1 VKFDKIRN
9 KYFLLGKIIQEEK
22 PKTHAF
28 TFLHEKNIEA
38 FKKAKKYIDKQEYL
52 IFVLFGRIDYYITL
66 PFDGFDWV
74 RKLVNASLI
83 PPQQISG

>member
-28 TFLHEKNIEA
+28 TFLPEKNIEA
-38 FKKAKKYIDKQEYL
+38 FKKAKKYIDKQS
-52 IFVLFGRIDYYITL
+52 I
-66 PFDGFDWV
+66 
-74 RKLVNASLI
+74 
-83 PPQQISG
+83 